1 MALTARLPS
10 LTASK
15 NLDLAVANHCVS
27 PTLHSLPVTLTP
39 ALTAILNA
47 LPTLTI
53 GGTTIA
59 LNSALEHILDGQ
71 TLTPGYPAII
81 VLGTGLSL
89 APSVS
94 TLAVNSTKTHSLFAF
109 GGATAPAAA
118 ESGGVGHGRV

>member
-1 MALTARLPS
+1 M
-10 LTASK
+10 
-15 NLDLAVANHCVS
+15 
-27 PTLHSLPVTLTP
+27 PVTLTP

-59 LNSALEHILDGQ
+59 PNSALGHILDGQ
-71 TLTPGYPAII
+71 TLTLGYPAII

-94 TLAVNSTKTHSLFAF
+94 TLAVNGTKTHSLFAF
-109 GGATAPAAA
+109 GGATVPAAA